1 MLEVRWMWICARYVV
16 AIIIFIIIVTP
27 LQGDGGSPLMCRN
40 PDGSFTQAGIVA
52 WGIECNLPE
61 VPGGYVNIASFVCWI
76 KQNVEEV
83 EGENYLPY
91 SEECSD
97 GSERNI

>member
-1 MLEVRWMWICARYVV
+1 
-16 AIIIFIIIVTP
+16 
-27 LQGDGGSPLMCRN
+27 MCRN

-52 WGIECNLPE
+52 WGIQCNLPE

-76 KQNVEEV
+76 KQTVEEV
-83 EGENYLPY
+83 GPGQPLTCSVLNQTLLQVEGEDYLPY

-97 GSERNI
+97 RNI

>member
-1 MLEVRWMWICARYVV
+1 
-16 AIIIFIIIVTP
+16 
-27 LQGDGGSPLMCRN
+27 MCRN

-76 KQNVEEV
+76 KQTVEEV

>member
-1 MLEVRWMWICARYVV
+1 
-16 AIIIFIIIVTP
+16 
-27 LQGDGGSPLMCRN
+27 MCRN

-52 WGIECNLPE
+52 WGIECNLPD

-76 KQNVEEV
+76 KQIVEEVNSSHLSSLNQILLQV

-97 GSERNI
+97 NLFYCTEQFCT